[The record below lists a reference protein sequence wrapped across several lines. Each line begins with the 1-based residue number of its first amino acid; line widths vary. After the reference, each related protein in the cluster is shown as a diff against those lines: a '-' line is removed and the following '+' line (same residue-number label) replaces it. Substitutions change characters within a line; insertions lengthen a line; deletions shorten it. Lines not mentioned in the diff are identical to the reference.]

1 MVSPRLSVS
10 RFSLA
15 GIALAA
21 VAQCAEPRFTSLTAD
36 DVAALLPPPPR
47 ERSAEA
53 LAEVETLTNA
63 QRTRSE
69 KDLER
74 AKSESKLTPAAFQSV
89 MGPEF
94 TEARYPLLYDLLSKA
109 AADSKYFTSQA
120 KDHFARPR
128 PANRDPRTQ
137 TTVEKESDY
146 AYPSGHATRGML
158 WALLLSEIVPEK

>member
-1 MVSPRLSVS
+1 MVRPRLRVL

-15 GIALAA
+15 WIALAA
-21 VAQCAEPRFTSLTAD
+21 VAQCAEPRFTSLTVE
-36 DVAALLPPPPR
+36 DVVALLPPPPR
-47 ERSAEA
+47 EGSAEG
-53 LAEVETLTNA
+53 LAEAEAVCSA
-63 QRTRSE
+63 QHTRSE

-74 AKSESKLTPAAFQSV
+74 AKPESKLTPGAFQSV

-128 PANRDPRTQ
+128 PINRDPRTQ

-158 WALLLSEIVPEK
+158 WALLLSEIV